1 VIVQVRRLVVQPGQE
16 PHVDETVRMQPRV
29 EAVSE
34 IEANDALPRCRV
46 RRVVEGEGSGR
57 EAAGAAT
64 ARAGMPTTVDCDP
77 SGPVTGQLHAASM
90 RLAWPIVNQTS

>member
-1 VIVQVRRLVVQPGQE
+1 VVGAE
-16 PHVDETVRMQPRV
+16 R
-29 EAVSE
+29 
-34 IEANDALPRCRV
+34 
-46 RRVVEGEGSGR
+46 SGR

-90 RLAWPIVNQTS
+90 RLASTIVNQNS